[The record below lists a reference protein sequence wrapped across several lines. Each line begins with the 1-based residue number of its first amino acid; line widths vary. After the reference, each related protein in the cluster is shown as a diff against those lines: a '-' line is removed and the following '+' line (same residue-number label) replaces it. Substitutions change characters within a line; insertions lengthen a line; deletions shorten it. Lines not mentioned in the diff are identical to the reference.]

1 MADKYVV
8 PLAPS
13 FHFLERRDGMT
24 RPFRQADK
32 LYEFSEKRQSDIK
45 WSLRILPR
53 IIALK
58 FGESLR
64 SGLHKRNII

>member
-13 FHFLERRDGMT
+13 FCFLDRRDEIM
-24 RPFRQADK
+24 RLFQQADK

-53 IIALK
+53 IIAWK
-58 FGESLR
+58 CEESLR
-64 SGLHKRNII
+64 LGLPKRNII